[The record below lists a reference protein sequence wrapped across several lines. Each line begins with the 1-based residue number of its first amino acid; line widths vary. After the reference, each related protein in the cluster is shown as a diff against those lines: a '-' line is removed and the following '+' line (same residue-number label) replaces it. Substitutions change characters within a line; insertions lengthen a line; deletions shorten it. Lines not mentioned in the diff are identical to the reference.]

1 MPDTSTEVALAT
13 TTLGSAAA
21 SIDFTSISSAYT
33 DLRLVVVATSTQA
46 LNAGIRFN
54 SNTGTNYSGTG
65 LVGNGS
71 SVSSSRYTSQ
81 TYLKLDNFDAGLNTT
96 PVMYTIDIFNYAG
109 STFKTALVT
118 LSGDTNGSGYVNR
131 SVNLWRQTTAI
142 SSVSFYAASTGNLAT
157 GTTATLY
164 GIL

>member
-1 MPDTSTEVALAT
+1 MPDTSNEVALAT

-54 SNTGTNYSGTG
+54 SNTATNYSGTG

-71 SVSSSRYTSQ
+71 SASSSRYTIQ